1 MPMGA
6 VREKK
11 IAIMTVALNLKF
23 ACREE
28 WEPEDVSFFV
38 DMKHNMR
45 LILSSSC
52 PFIFFIE

>member
-1 MPMGA
+1 MGA

-11 IAIMTVALNLKF
+11 LVIMTVALNLKF
-23 ACREE
+23 ACSEK

-52 PFIFFIE
+52 PFIFLY